1 MAGGPSDGSTYSKK
15 TAFVYIFNLIVGVGA
30 LALPYGFSKA
40 GLVLGLL
47 FLAAIGFLAFITATW
62 LIEGLSIANFIL
74 VNKKEERIIGDDDD
88 DDGNDNYKKPP
99 TENDSLINS
108 EYSDNKILQ
117 SNAEDRNLLEP
128 SGSDNNNNS
137 NEQQFE
143 IKKRVEVGEMS
154 KMFLGNIGY
163 KVFYGVLIIYLFG
176 DLSIYAATVPTT
188 LANVTGG
195 WGKFT
200 DHTVYYFY
208 LFLFACFVGPFSLF
222 NFQKTKYL
230 QFATLITRNVAFL
243 LMIILSIIFIAQ
255 GNGASIKQ
263 VPIFEISEL
272 ASIFGVSI
280 YSFMTHHS
288 IPGFLTPISKKD
300 RLFTLMGL
308 DFILVF
314 IAYGTLCVV
323 SLFAFGAVT
332 NPTCATASTS
342 IHTFIPCQIQSLYIY
357 NFTSYNSKFVSDFLS
372 LFPVFTLSTNY
383 ILISITLRNNL
394 LQLITWKQDKI
405 SSKVRN
411 VVFSLTSSLIPVG
424 VAFCTRNV
432 SLLVNI
438 TGSYAGL
445 GIMFVMPALISFY
458 SNKILIEQ
466 YHISNPKKSPFSNKF
481 FYLLI
486 LLISV
491 ICLVLATWKIII
503 TYK

>member
-47 FLAAIGFLAFITATW
+47 FLAAIGFLAFITTTW

-74 VNKKEERIIGDDDD
+74 VNKKSEKIIGDEDD
-88 DDGNDNYKKPP
+88 NRKQQQQKRPIPN
-99 TENDSLINS
+99 ENDSLINS
-108 EYSDNKILQ
+108 EYSDNRILQ
-117 SNAEDRNLLEP
+117 ANVEDRYLLE
-128 SGSDNNNNS
+128 SNCNN
-137 NEQQFE
+137 EFTEQFE

-200 DHTVYYFY
+200 DYSVYYFY

-263 VPIFEISEL
+263 VPMFNISEL

-323 SLFAFGAVT
+323 SLFAFGSVT
-332 NPTCATASTS
+332 NPTCATSSTS

-357 NFTSYNSKFVSDFLS
+357 NFTSYNNKFISDFLS

-405 SSKVRN
+405 SPFVRN
-411 VVFSLTSSLIPVG
+411 VIFSLTSSLIPVG

-458 SNKILIEQ
+458 SNKMLTEY

>member
-47 FLAAIGFLAFITATW
+47 FLAAIGFLAFITTTW

-74 VNKKEERIIGDDDD
+74 VNKKEERIIGDEY
-88 DDGNDNYKKPP
+88 NDNERYQQQPQQKP
-99 TENDSLINS
+99 TEKDSLINS
-108 EYSDNKILQ
+108 EYSDNRRTTLQ
-117 SNAEDRNLLEP
+117 SNAEDKYLIESN
-128 SGSDNNNNS
+128 GSNS
-137 NEQQFE
+137 SEFE
-143 IKKRVEVGEMS
+143 INKRVEVGEMS

-200 DHTVYYFY
+200 DYSVYYFY

-255 GNGASIKQ
+255 GNGASVKQ
-263 VPIFEISEL
+263 VPMFNISEL

-357 NFTSYNSKFVSDFLS
+357 NFTSYNNKFISDFLS

-405 SSKVRN
+405 SSRLRN

-458 SNKILIEQ
+458 SNKMLIEQ

-491 ICLVLATWKIII
+491 ICLILATWKIII

>member
-47 FLAAIGFLAFITATW
+47 FLAAIGFLAFITTTW

-74 VNKKEERIIGDDDD
+74 VNKKEERII
-88 DDGNDNYKKPP
+88 DNEGYQQQQQQKP
-99 TENDSLINS
+99 TEKDSLINS
-108 EYSDNKILQ
+108 EYSDNRRTTLQ
-117 SNAEDRNLLEP
+117 SNAEDKYLIESN
-128 SGSDNNNNS
+128 GSNGSEIN
-137 NEQQFE
+137 QQFE
-143 IKKRVEVGEMS
+143 INKRVEVGEMS

-163 KVFYGVLIIYLFG
+163 KVFYGVLIVYLFG

-200 DHTVYYFY
+200 DYSVYYFY

-255 GNGASIKQ
+255 GNGASVKQ
-263 VPIFEISEL
+263 VPMFNISEL

-357 NFTSYNSKFVSDFLS
+357 NFTSYNSKFISDFLS

-405 SSKVRN
+405 SSRLRN

-458 SNKILIEQ
+458 SNKMLIEQ

-491 ICLVLATWKIII
+491 VCLILATWKIII